1 MYCLKYLMTV
11 TLNVSFEQFPLQMN
25 LIITGTLMKDIVCK
39 VLNVNV
45 DPWRDIKTITPPF
58 LFA

>member
-45 DPWRDIKTITPPF
+45 DSWRDIKTITPPF